1 MTTLAPQRMKFT
13 VDSYYKMAE
22 HGLLG
27 KDRQVELINGD
38 IIDMSPIRSAHAG
51 MVNYLSKI
59 LIHCLFNKA
68 TVCVQNPVH
77 LDDFSE
83 PEPDVL
89 IAQFSQDDY
98 RERHPRVDEVI
109 LLIEVAD
116 SSLIFDRNVKKAL
129 YAEASIPEYWI
140 INLADEQI
148 EIFQQPQDGEYQQ
161 MKIVKKTDHFST
173 TIQGEEV
180 VFEKLFG

>member
-1 MTTLAPQRMKFT
+1 MTSLAPQRRKFT

-27 KDRQVELINGD
+27 EVRQVELINGD
-38 IIDMSPIRSAHAG
+38 IIDMSPINSKHARI
-51 MVNYLSKI
+51 VDLITEALI
-59 LIHCLFNKA
+59 LHLRGEAIVRA
-68 TVCVQNPVH
+68 QNP
-77 LDDFSE
+77 LSIGKKSE

-89 IAQFSQDDY
+89 VAKFEHNRY
-98 RERHPRVDEVI
+98 GENHPVPGDVL

-116 SSLIFDRNVKKAL
+116 SSLSFDRSIKKEL
-129 YAEASIPEYWI
+129 YAKAGIPEYWI
-140 INLADEQI
+140 INLADEQV

-161 MKIVKKTDHFST
+161 MAVVKKTDHFST